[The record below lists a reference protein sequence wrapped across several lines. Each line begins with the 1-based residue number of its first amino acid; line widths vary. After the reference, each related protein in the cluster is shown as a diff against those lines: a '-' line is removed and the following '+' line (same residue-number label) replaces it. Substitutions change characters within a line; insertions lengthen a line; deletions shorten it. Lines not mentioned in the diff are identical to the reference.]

1 MKIIDKVEFNETYF
15 KKNFNYKDLCNVWFP
30 NIFVGSG
37 INHAFESNLIHL
49 CLFCVAFDQSVP
61 EQTSDYIDDQYYEIV
76 ERLDSNDPKI
86 REFVIKLLEKE
97 FDGTLLP
104 YLSDNFSLI
113 YSFEMNMLR
122 TQLIYSKFNQSY
134 YYLKTTLYFDV
145 KKNQLTDNINSF
157 QVPKIF
163 KSKIKPSQRDFFEK
177 ILEDEKNLYT
187 KEEFEILKKD
197 KVYVDEKGQNLLQLY
212 LNNEGI
218 MKK

>member
-1 MKIIDKVEFNETYF
+1 MR
-15 KKNFNYKDLCNVWFP
+15 
-30 NIFVGSG
+30 
-37 INHAFESNLIHL
+37 
-49 CLFCVAFDQSVP
+49 
-61 EQTSDYIDDQYYEIV
+61 TSKRI

-145 KKNQLTDNINSF
+145 KKI
-157 QVPKIF
+157 V
-163 KSKIKPSQRDFFEK
+163 
-177 ILEDEKNLYT
+177 
-187 KEEFEILKKD
+187 
-197 KVYVDEKGQNLLQLY
+197 
-212 LNNEGI
+212 
-218 MKK
+218 